1 MTHMAPIAADIPER
15 ARLLAW
21 GEGPHR
27 ALAWTHV
34 IEAIE
39 AQAARTPDRRA
50 AVCGDTAL
58 DYATL
63 DARCNRLAHHLQ
75 ARGVRPGDRV
85 ALCLPRGLDLV
96 VALLAVLKA
105 GGVYLPL
112 DTRHP
117 AARIAFILEDARV
130 ALTVTAMPFRHLMPA
145 GRPVCL
151 VDAEA
156 PAIAACDAA
165 PLSVA
170 RDPDAP
176 IYVIYTSGS
185 TGEPK
190 GAAAYHRGFA
200 NLVQW
205 YLETMAVTAADRVL
219 IIGAFTF
226 DASQKN
232 LFAPLVAGG
241 ELHLPVGDAFDPE
254 ALAAAIA
261 AGGITW
267 VNGTPSNFYPI
278 VEGPGARRPALL
290 RSLRWVVLGGEPIT
304 PQRLL
309 PWLRDPACGARIL
322 NTYGPTECTDIC
334 AAWAFGAGDAE
345 PQIPLGRP
353 IDNVR
358 ITVLDEHGAL
368 AGPDEA
374 GELWIGGAG
383 VGAGYL
389 NRDALNARHF
399 VELPVFGQR
408 ERLYRTGDRVRWRAD
423 GVLEFLGRIDH
434 QVKLRGFRVELG
446 EIEAAL
452 KTLPAIREAVVLLRE
467 DTPGDQRLVA
477 YVAAGPDGVPGGEAA
492 LRRHLAERMP
502 DYMVP
507 AAFVWRD
514 SFALT
519 PNGKIDRRMLPP
531 PEAAPAPEAGA
542 ASGVAAH
549 PVAGASATEQALMG
563 IWQTV
568 LKRDAIGLDDNF
580 FDVGGTSLSMVEVQA
595 ALGRRLGRLIPVVA
609 LFAHPTIRRLARALD
624 GDAGAAEP
632 ARGRAARQV
641 EALRRLAGTGRR
653 ATS

>member
-1 MTHMAPIAADIPER
+1 MAPIAAEVPER

-34 IEAIE
+34 VEAIE
-39 AQAARTPDRRA
+39 AQAARTPGRRA

-63 DARCNRLAHHLQ
+63 DARCNRLARHLQ
-75 ARGVRPGDRV
+75 AQGVRPGDRV

-105 GGVYLPL
+105 GAVYLPL

-117 AARIAFILEDARV
+117 AARIAFILEDAGV
-130 ALTVTAMPFRHLMPA
+130 ALTVTATPFRHLMPA
-145 GRPVCL
+145 GRPACL

-165 PLSVA
+165 PLSVT

-205 YLETMAVTAADRVL
+205 YLDAMAVTAADRVL

-254 ALAAAIA
+254 ALAATIA
-261 AGGITW
+261 SGGITW

-290 RSLRWVVLGGEPIT
+290 RTLRWVVLGGEPIT

-309 PWLRDPACGARIL
+309 GWLRDPACGARIL

-345 PQIPLGRP
+345 PPIPLGRP

-368 AGPDEA
+368 AGADEA

-399 VELPVFGQR
+399 VELPVFGQV

-446 EIEAAL
+446 EIETAL
-452 KTLPAIREAVVLLRE
+452 KAVPAIREAVVLLRE
-467 DTPGDQRLVA
+467 DMPGDQRLVA
-477 YVAAGPDGVPGGEAA
+477 YIAAAPEGVPGGEAA

-514 SFALT
+514 GFALT
-519 PNGKIDRRMLPP
+519 PNGKVDRRMLPP
-531 PEAAPAPEAGA
+531 PEAARAPEVVA
-542 ASGVAAH
+542 ASGVAA
-549 PVAGASATEQALMG
+549 PPTAGASATEQALMG

-624 GDAGAAEP
+624 GDAGSAEP

-653 ATS
+653 ATP